1 MTWICERDIKGGM
14 IDYDCII
21 HEGSFRTGTGCIVH
35 TSHTCI
41 LQTIRQD
48 TTRTSGVKH
57 RKRDPPRFSQH
68 LLWVSAPG
76 VSLWKGNNQADK
88 NHPKN
93 HSLLCMK
100 LEQNHPVHIL
110 ILRLSKNISLVV
122 HVVFIFHGEINWFCC
137 HFPGCA
143 PWPCDPPN
151 RVPAGAPGSCSHLR
165 PPHLAVS
172 PFHPRNVWGF
182 RQKWSVVILEMRNGK
197 FSRSQ
202 FKQGLGLSRLQQK
215 WWFSKHLKL
224 IKMAM
229 FDVERWFSL
238 ISTRSNGFRNVSNT
252 GLWDSGRSVARPS
265 PLSGPPDFS
274 PGLSMAFPFDEITWH
289 YHTV

>member
-48 TTRTSGVKH
+48 TIRTSGVKH
-57 RKRDPPRFSQH
+57 WKRDPPRFSQH

-88 NHPKN
+88 NHTKN

-110 ILRLSKNISLVV
+110 ILRLSENISLVV

-182 RQKWSVVILEMRNGK
+182 RQKWSVVILDGK

-202 FKQGLGLSRLQQK
+202 FKQGLGLSRLDQQK
-215 WWFSKHLKL
+215 WWFSKHLKWPCSMWNDDFL
-224 IKMAM
+224 IFSQPWDRMGFEM
-229 FDVERWFSL
+229 FRTL
-238 ISTRSNGFRNVSNT
+238 
-252 GLWDSGRSVARPS
+252 AY
-265 PLSGPPDFS
+265 
-274 PGLSMAFPFDEITWH
+274 EILG
-289 YHTV
+289 VL

>member
-1 MTWICERDIKGGM
+1 MMTWICERDIKGGM

-48 TTRTSGVKH
+48 TIRTSGVKH
-57 RKRDPPRFSQH
+57 WKRDPPRFSQH

-110 ILRLSKNISLVV
+110 ILRLSENISLVV
-122 HVVFIFHGEINWFCC
+122 HVVFIFHGEIN
-137 HFPGCA
+137 
-143 PWPCDPPN
+143 
-151 RVPAGAPGSCSHLR
+151 
-165 PPHLAVS
+165 
-172 PFHPRNVWGF
+172 
-182 RQKWSVVILEMRNGK
+182 
-197 FSRSQ
+197 
-202 FKQGLGLSRLQQK
+202 
-215 WWFSKHLKL
+215 
-224 IKMAM
+224 
-229 FDVERWFSL
+229 
-238 ISTRSNGFRNVSNT
+238 
-252 GLWDSGRSVARPS
+252 
-265 PLSGPPDFS
+265 
-274 PGLSMAFPFDEITWH
+274 
-289 YHTV
+289 